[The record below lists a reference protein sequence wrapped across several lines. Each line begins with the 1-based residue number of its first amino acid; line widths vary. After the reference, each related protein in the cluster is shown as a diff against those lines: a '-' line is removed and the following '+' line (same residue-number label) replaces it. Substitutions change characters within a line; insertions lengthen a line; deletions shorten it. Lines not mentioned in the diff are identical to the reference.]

1 MNKPIGYH
9 APYALGRG
17 LVLEE
22 MEKEWGS
29 YFENISHDE
38 KFWLLAQ
45 LSRHL
50 WLDWGGEGKVRD
62 GVITAATKLRE
73 QFPPEIQMGVIEAL
87 CDQLKPR
94 G

>member
-1 MNKPIGYH
+1 MNKPIGYY
-9 APYALGRG
+9 APYALGKG
-17 LVLEE
+17 LVLED
-22 MEKEWGS
+22 MEKQWGS
-29 YFENISHDE
+29 YFENLSQDE

-45 LSRHL
+45 LSRQL
-50 WLDWGGEGKVRD
+50 WVDWGSATDIRD
-62 GVITAATKLRE
+62 GVINAANKLHE

>member
-1 MNKPIGYH
+1 MNKPIGYY
-9 APYALGRG
+9 APYALGKG

-22 MEKEWGS
+22 MEEKWGS
-29 YFENISHDE
+29 HFENITQNE

-45 LSRHL
+45 LSRQL
-50 WLDWGGEGKVRD
+50 WVDYADVTDVRD
-62 GVITAATKLRE
+62 GVIVSAKLLRQ